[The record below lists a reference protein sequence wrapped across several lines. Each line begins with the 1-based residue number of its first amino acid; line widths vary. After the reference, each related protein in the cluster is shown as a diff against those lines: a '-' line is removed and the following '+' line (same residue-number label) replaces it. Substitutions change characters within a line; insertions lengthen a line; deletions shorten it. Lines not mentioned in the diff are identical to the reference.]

1 MITKFKL
8 FEKININNGEPN
20 LNDYVITNQHNWE
33 NFDPNDPSFDEYQ
46 KNYLESIK
54 FTDTHIG
61 RIHFI
66 DKQSVNEYIIKY
78 KYVPDHLK
86 GHFNNSCIQITRDE
100 LKYWSKNKEDL
111 SNENIKIFSNIK
123 KYNI

>member
-1 MITKFKL
+1 MIINFKL
-8 FEKININNGEPN
+8 FENNINIGEPQV
-20 LNDYVITNQHNWE
+20 NDYVITNQHNWE

-66 DKQSVNEYIIKY
+66 DKYSTYEYIIKY
-78 KYVPDHLK
+78 KNVPDYLK
-86 GHFNNSCIQITRDE
+86 RYFNNSCIQITQDE
-100 LKYWSKNKEDL
+100 IKFWSKNKEDL
-111 SNENIKIFSNIK
+111 NNEKIKQYLMSK
-123 KYNI
+123 KYNL